1 MNYCNLRNLK
11 PNRIGCGVYPYIIIR
26 HPNIKNVGNL
36 NISDTPQ
43 IILITFDDAI
53 NPINI
58 ELYEELFN
66 NVSHK
71 NPNGCPWRA
80 TFYISHEWT
89 DYSMVQDLYSVGHE
103 MASHTVS

>member
-1 MNYCNLRNLK
+1 MK
-11 PNRIGCGVYPYIIIR
+11 PNRNCCGEYNHILIGYPITKY
-26 HPNIKNVGNL
+26 VGNL
-36 NISDTPQ
+36 NVSDTPQ

-58 ELYEELFN
+58 ELYKELFN
-66 NVSHK
+66 NESHK
-71 NPNGCPWRA
+71 NPNRCPWRA